1 MTDQPDPAEPAPRDL
16 PFAVDLRRLHLAVG
30 WIAFGLPVSLVAV
43 SQLPTVCFHDSISQ
57 FYFSPVGGDIL
68 VGALSFIGLL
78 LVGLYSFDAVGCAG
92 ARRWTWKD
100 ILAMRV
106 AGIAALLVAF
116 VPTTGTGCSRT
127 GTEGARA
134 FLTGTNDPSFDFWA
148 VLLGRAEATGFPL
161 DTVHYSAAGVMF
173 LILAY
178 VVLRVFTRVN
188 SEAAERDGNRKGLRN
203 ACYLVLGR
211 VILGVV
217 AVLAVEMGLES
228 VAPDLLGFWNRL
240 NLTFVFEAAGLF
252 AFGLAWMIK
261 GRVLPVFEDAA
272 ARAQP
277 RAA

>member
-1 MTDQPDPAEPAPRDL
+1 MTDQSAPAEPAPRDL
-16 PFAVDLRRLHLAVG
+16 PFTVDLRRIHLAVG
-30 WIAFGLPVSLVAV
+30 WIAFGLPLSLIAV
-43 SQLPTVCFHDSISQ
+43 SQLPTVCFHDSISH

-100 ILAMRV
+100 ILAIRV

-116 VPTTGTGCSRT
+116 VPTAGTGCARAEA
-127 GTEGARA
+127 EGARA
-134 FLTGTNDPSFDFWA
+134 FLTGTNGPSFDFWA
-148 VLLGRAEATGFPL
+148 VLLGREEATGLPI
-161 DTVHYSAAGVMF
+161 DTVHYGAAGVMF

-203 ACYLVLGR
+203 ACYRVLGR

-217 AVLAVEMGLES
+217 AVLGIKMAVGA
-228 VAPDLLGFWNRL
+228 VAPDFLRFWNRL
-240 NLTFVFEAAGLF
+240 NLTFVLEAAGLF